1 MNAFQRVIEM
11 NRSGAPSHTDN
22 VDELLRLVREEA
34 RQRQASDAE
43 LAKCFAPVKKELSMD
58 TVDSTGRV
66 AQLETE
72 KTALEK
78 RAQDAEQEQAV
89 LTHQVRAICVENFQ
103 CTARASYACSKQ
115 IGVFRTEAS
124 ALAVEARQT
133 RRDRLEQLYRNQGTV
148 MFEEG
153 FIPRA
158 VSCAHAQAWL
168 NAIPQVCISLRPMQP
183 APLCDRD
190 PRPGL
195 TLSPRKHELA
205 ERECI
210 AVSLRLCPRFQWS
223 SPP

>member
-1 MNAFQRVIEM
+1 M
-11 NRSGAPSHTDN
+11 NRSGAPPRIDN

-103 CTARASYACSKQ
+103 CTARADPC
-115 IGVFRTEAS
+115 FRQD
-124 ALAVEARQT
+124 VCPNI
-133 RRDRLEQLYRNQGTV
+133 LY
-148 MFEEG
+148 
-153 FIPRA
+153 
-158 VSCAHAQAWL
+158 H
-168 NAIPQVCISLRPMQP
+168 
-183 APLCDRD
+183 
-190 PRPGL
+190 
-195 TLSPRKHELA
+195 
-205 ERECI
+205 
-210 AVSLRLCPRFQWS
+210 
-223 SPP
+223 